1 MASGTTTVVLGGGV
15 GGLTAANELR
25 ALLGPEHRVVL
36 VERGREHLFAPSYL
50 WLMTGAR
57 RPEQAR
63 RDLGALVRRGVELVH
78 AEITSIDPERKAVI
92 AGDRELRYD
101 ALVVALGAELA
112 PETFPGYA
120 DAAHDFFDL
129 DGAARLAQAL
139 RAFGGGRVA
148 VAVTALPYKCPAA
161 PYEAALLIEDTLRRH
176 GVRDRSEIAVFTPEP
191 QPMPVAGPVMG
202 AAVSRL
208 LADRGI
214 ALHAS
219 RPLASIDAGARELVF
234 ADGAR
239 ERFDLLAAV
248 PPHRAPEVV
257 RRSPL
262 AGDKGW
268 IPVDAR
274 TLRTRYEDAY
284 AIGDVTSIVLENGRP
299 LPKAGVF
306 AHGEARVV
314 AREIAAS
321 LGGSSAEGF
330 DGKGYCWVELGG
342 GRAAFAEGDFYAS
355 PAPAIRL
362 RAPGAH
368 WHLGK
373 VLFERSWIGGRLE
386 RALATAALRAGAVA
400 TGVRADL

>member
-1 MASGTTTVVLGGGV
+1 MAARTAIVLGGGS

-25 ALLGPEHRVVL
+25 RLLASEHRVVL
-36 VERGREHLFAPSYL
+36 VERERDHLFAPSLL
-50 WLMTGAR
+50 WLMVGDR
-57 RPEQAR
+57 RREQVTR
-63 RDLGALVRRGVELVH
+63 PLRDLLHRGVELVH
-78 AEITSIDPERKAVI
+78 GDVTRIDPERRTIAV
-92 AGDRELRYD
+92 GEREMPFD

-129 DGAARLAQAL
+129 DGAARLAAAL
-139 RAFGGGRVA
+139 RTYPGGRTV
-148 VAVTALPYKCPAA
+148 VAVTKLPYKCPAA
-161 PYEAALLIEDTLRRH
+161 PYEAALLIEHALRRR
-176 GVRDRSEIAVFTPEP
+176 GVRQKSEVLLFTPEP
-191 QPMPVAGPVMG
+191 QPMPVAGPVLG
-202 AAVSRL
+202 AAVAQL

-214 ALHAS
+214 ALHTD
-219 RPLASIDAGARELVF
+219 RTLGSIDPAAGELVF

-248 PPHRAPEVV
+248 PPHRAPDVA

-262 AGDKGW
+262 ANENGW
-268 IPVDAR
+268 IPVDAH
-274 TLRTRYEDAY
+274 TLRTRSEGVY
-284 AIGDVTSIVLENGRP
+284 AVGDVTTITLENGKP

-306 AHGEARVV
+306 AHSEAQVV
-314 AREIAAS
+314 ARQIATS
-321 LGGSSAEGF
+321 FGGARATTF

-362 RAPGAH
+362 RSPGAR

-373 VLFERSWIGGRLE
+373 VLFERSWIGAGLE
-386 RALATAALRAGAVA
+386 RAFAGAALRVGAKA
-400 TGVRADL
+400 CGVEIPL